1 MRKVSVPFGDFDFS
15 VYRKYD
21 DIVIRSAALLDA
33 DCLSVLERA
42 IFPQE
47 IYGSDVLNKKK
58 FQYFLSRANALL
70 LVAQRGDLLL
80 GYALALFKKNSKT
93 CRIYSIALSGG
104 ARGKGVAQ
112 KFIMEIEDFS
122 RRANLQKISLE
133 TRSDNLAMQNLALK
147 CGFHELKRMQNYYHD
162 GADALKYIRDLSK
175 EKKDA

>member
-58 FQYFLSRANALL
+58 ISVFF
-70 LVAQRGDLLL
+70 VAG
-80 GYALALFKKNSKT
+80 
-93 CRIYSIALSGG
+93 
-104 ARGKGVAQ
+104 
-112 KFIMEIEDFS
+112 
-122 RRANLQKISLE
+122 
-133 TRSDNLAMQNLALK
+133 
-147 CGFHELKRMQNYYHD
+147 
-162 GADALKYIRDLSK
+162 
-175 EKKDA
+175 